1 MPETGYFAVFLIG
14 LLGGVHC
21 VSMCGGIV
29 GALSMQ
35 VEQAPPVAA
44 DPVRGWMRGRQWPLH
59 LAYSLGRIFSYT
71 AAGSVL
77 GALGSL
83 GMLYDGVMPVQIVLY
98 TLANLMLVALGLYLA
113 GFTRFLAPLERAGQV
128 LWRRIQPATRRF
140 LPVRTVAQALPLGA
154 LWGFL
159 PCGMVYMALTTA
171 LMTGSALRGAG
182 LMLAFGLGTLP
193 NLLLAGLLLSRFREF
208 ARNGKVRMLAGLL
221 VLGFGIFGLIN
232 APTLGGKLWNGVVCA
247 P

>member
-1 MPETGYFAVFLIG
+1 MPETGYLAVFLIG

-35 VEQAPPVAA
+35 VAQPSPAA
-44 DPVRGWMRGRQWPLH
+44 GSARGWVRGRQWPLH

-71 AAGSVL
+71 AAGGAL

-83 GMLYDGVMPVQIVLY
+83 GMLYDGMMPVQIVLY
-98 TLANLMLVALGLYLA
+98 VLANLMLVALGLYLA

-128 LWRRIQPATRRF
+128 VWRRIQPATRRF

-171 LMTGSALRGAG
+171 LMTGSAWRGAG

-193 NLLLAGLLLSRFREF
+193 NLLLAGLLLGRFREF
-208 ARNGKVRMLAGLL
+208 TRNGKVRLLAGLL
-221 VLGFGIFGLIN
+221 VLGFGLFGLMN
-232 APTLGGKLWNGVVCA
+232 APTLGGRLWNGVVCA

>member
-1 MPETGYFAVFLIG
+1 MPETGYLAVFLLG

-35 VEQAPPVAA
+35 VEHPL
-44 DPVRGWMRGRQWPLH
+44 VRASGPARSWVRGRQWPLH

-71 AAGSVL
+71 VAGGVL

-83 GMLYDGVMPVQIVLY
+83 GMLYEGVMPVQITLY
-98 TLANLMLVALGLYLA
+98 VFANLMLVALGLYLA
-113 GFTRFLAPLERAGQV
+113 GFTRFLAPFERAGQV

-140 LPVRTVAQALPLGA
+140 LPVRSVAQALPLGM

-171 LMTGSALRGAG
+171 LMTGSAGRGAG

-193 NLLLAGLLLSRFREF
+193 NLLLAGLVVGRFREF
-208 ARNGKVRMLAGLL
+208 TRSGKVRLVAGLL
-221 VLGFGIFGLIN
+221 VLAFGVYGLVR
-232 APTLGGKLWNGVVCA
+232 AQTLGGMLWSGVMC
-247 P
+247 